1 MPFTVIEINDFQLS
15 LHQDNVCFS
24 ELGYALVTNDEVL
37 FGVEAQAKACLFP
50 QNHFCHFW
58 QQLGLEEVICD
69 NNQINNFADLAYLQ
83 LKKLIDNVDNC
94 DDVIFVVPTSYNQ
107 SQLSLLLGIA
117 QSCNLNVLGLI
128 NKALVRFDQHCN
140 TGKYAILDISLHHS
154 SVTELLVNDFLTL
167 GNVEQFAHKG
177 ITNLCKELGY
187 WLNEQ
192 FILQHRYDAFCSA
205 ESEQLIHNLVQDLLS
220 NREPS
225 IDICLDKK
233 KLIISARD
241 VNQQI
246 EQFFSEI
253 LAMHK
258 TCREQGIQT
267 YITSRFANICAELR
281 KLDDIIELNDS
292 CIYSL
297 VKENLKY
304 LTGMNGVSLVTRL
317 PLLVN
322 DEAKANTNAQR
333 EKISHIV
340 CQGHAYPLNG
350 HAVNLTDLITGNG
363 ASVQLEPNLAG
374 WKLAL
379 KTEHQVMFNH
389 QKAVDGQQIY
399 LGDQLSF
406 SIGEE
411 SESAVFT
418 FIKVEQEMKPYGN

>member
-37 FGVEAQAKACLFP
+37 FGVEAQIKACLYP
-50 QNHFCHFW
+50 QYHFCHFW
-58 QQLGLEEVICD
+58 KQLGLEEVICE
-69 NNQINNFADLAYLQ
+69 NNHINNFADLAYFQ
-83 LKKLIDNVDNC
+83 LKKLIANVDNC

-140 TGKYAILDISLHHS
+140 AGKYAILDISLHHS

-177 ITNLCKELGY
+177 ISNLCKELGL

-205 ESEQLIHNLVQDLLS
+205 ESEQLINNLVQDLLS
-220 NREPS
+220 NREPF

-253 LAMHK
+253 FAMHK
-258 TCREQGIQT
+258 MCRKQDIQT
-267 YITSRFANICAELR
+267 YITSRFANICSELC

-317 PLLVN
+317 PLLES
-322 DEAKANTNAQR
+322 DEPKINTQR
-333 EKISHIV
+333 DKISHIV
-340 CQGHAYPLNG
+340 CRGHAYPLNG
-350 HAVNLTDLITGNG
+350 HAVNLTDFITGIDTP
-363 ASVQLEPNLAG
+363 VQLEPDSSG

-389 QKAVDGQQIY
+389 QKAVDGQQVL
-399 LGDQLSF
+399 LGDQLSL
-406 SIGEE
+406 SVGEE
-411 SESAVFT
+411 SKNAVFT